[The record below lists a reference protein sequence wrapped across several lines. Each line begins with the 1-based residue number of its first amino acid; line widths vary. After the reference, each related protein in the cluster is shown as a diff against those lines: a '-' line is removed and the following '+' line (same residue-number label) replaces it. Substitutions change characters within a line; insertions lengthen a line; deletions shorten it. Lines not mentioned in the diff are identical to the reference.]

1 MRPTAKATP
10 LHNKRQHATNRNGT
24 VGVPLEAS
32 LLLLSRDDAVA
43 LHMIELLLALIDIGL
58 TKQGSRRMI
67 DGISP
72 LKQMLFPL
80 SSVARR

>member
-1 MRPTAKATP
+1 M
-10 LHNKRQHATNRNGT
+10 
-24 VGVPLEAS
+24 PLEAS
-32 LLLLSRDDAVA
+32 LLLLSRDDAVG
-43 LHMIELLLALIDIGL
+43 LHMIERLLALIDIGL